1 MLWKWSGFLLSKTLP
16 VPAGMDPTPEDLVEP
31 LYNIFKKSHKI
42 LDRKEEEKIKKEN
55 NQGNTKREQEVAAR
69 QGRHTFQRHS
79 NSWVRPHWST
89 PKRVSPGEHV
99 CWSIG
104 KEWEGTR
111 SQEKLLHP
119 GCNPLQPPQC
129 HLKLLDQLSAI
140 HEDNRVQRI
149 GAWSKVEPF
158 V

>member
-16 VPAGMDPTPEDLVEP
+16 VPAGMDSTPEDLVEP

-55 NQGNTKREQEVAAR
+55 NKGSTKREQEVAAR

-89 PKRVSPGEHV
+89 PKRVSPGEHRKRMGRKQKSREAAAS
-99 CWSIG
+99 W
-104 KEWEGTR
+104 
-111 SQEKLLHP
+111 
-119 GCNPLQPPQC
+119 LQPPPTTPVPPEVTG
-129 HLKLLDQLSAI
+129 SA
-140 HEDNRVQRI
+140 ECN
-149 GAWSKVEPF
+149 P
-158 V
+158 